1 MDAHGLQF
9 LKNICTSIM
18 ESWKVVDMAGE
29 AYERRKL
36 LYRNL
41 VGKSGGKR
49 SLTRYRILSNS
60 IP

>member
-1 MDAHGLQF
+1 M
-9 LKNICTSIM
+9 M
-18 ESWKVVDMAGE
+18 ESRKLVGMAGA

-41 VGKSGGKR
+41 LGKSGVKR
-49 SLTRYRILSNS
+49 SLTKYRLLSKS

>member
-1 MDAHGLQF
+1 
-9 LKNICTSIM
+9 M
-18 ESWKVVDMAGE
+18 ESWKVVGMAGA

-49 SLTRYRILSNS
+49 SLARYRILSNS